1 MDGRLHG
8 TGDEGA
14 CRLRRDDII
23 CLRRLT
29 PHHCRQDP
37 QEIVNAIR
45 ELGAKNCI
53 MVTDGGDVVNPNHV
67 QMLRAFYTL
76 LLHYGISKEDL
87 TIMLKK
93 KPAELLDLE

>member
-1 MDGRLHG
+1 MSP
-8 TGDEGA
+8 A
-14 CRLRRDDII
+14 ARDDII
-23 CLRRLT
+23 AYGGLT

-53 MVTDGGDVVNPNHV
+53 MVTDGGDVGTQIMSDAPGLLH
-67 QMLRAFYTL
+67 L

-87 TIMLKK
+87 TIMLKRSRRSCLTLNDANMISK
-93 KPAELLDLE
+93 